1 MSIQHQLLEMIY
13 ADPWKLFCAECSQK
27 MKVMMAIPAQ
37 KGREARTYECV
48 CGHSERINV
57 VLQRRRA
64 APRRLRRPL
73 GATKAVIDDSAR
85 NDPDDEAS

>member
-1 MSIQHQLLEMIY
+1 MSIQHRLPEVIH
-13 ADPWKLFCAECSQK
+13 ADPWTLFCAECSQK

-57 VLQRRRA
+57 ILQRRRT
-64 APRRLRRPL
+64 APRRLAGL
-73 GATKAVIDDSAR
+73 
-85 NDPDDEAS
+85 

>member
-1 MSIQHQLLEMIY
+1 
-13 ADPWKLFCAECSQK
+13 

-57 VLQRRRA
+57 ILQRRRT
-64 APRRLRRPL
+64 APRRLAGL
-73 GATKAVIDDSAR
+73 
-85 NDPDDEAS
+85 